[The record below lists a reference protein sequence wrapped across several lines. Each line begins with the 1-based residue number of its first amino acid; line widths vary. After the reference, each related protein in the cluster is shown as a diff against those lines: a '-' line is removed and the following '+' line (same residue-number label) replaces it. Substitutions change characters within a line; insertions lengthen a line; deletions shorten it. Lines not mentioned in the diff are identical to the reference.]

1 MERRAE
7 RIPALSDDFADQ
19 VMAKMNGRKER
30 AHPRPLPREGRPNWQ
45 RASSNEHPSLGRG
58 WGWVCWWVSSIAAV
72 LVLAFLLWPKGHET
86 SLTPTSVQPTIVEA
100 HTQPESSPVVEIK
113 KEEALAQVQPTSQ
126 PAKVQ
131 RTVVKEKSSPS
142 EPVPAQETP
151 EEGSRM
157 TGAGYDEVDPK
168 AQLLAAEIAHDEAV
182 HQKQTAYEREMAQ
195 RSLELLISIMASEEE
210 QEPAGSV
217 KIQKS

>member
-1 MERRAE
+1 MKHNGIDKALREVMERRAE

-19 VMAKMNGRKER
+19 VMAKMNGRKEK
-30 AHPRPLPREGRPNWQ
+30 PRL
-45 RASSNEHPSLGRG
+45 L
-58 WGWVCWWVSSIAAV
+58 WVSSVAAV

-86 SLTPTSVQPTIVEA
+86 SLTPTSVQPAIVEA

-113 KEEALAQVQPTSQ
+113 KEEALAQVQPIAQT
-126 PAKVQ
+126 AKVQ
-131 RTVVKEKSSPS
+131 RTVVKEKSSPG
-142 EPVPAQETP
+142 EPVPVQETP

-157 TGAGYDEVDPK
+157 TEARYDEVDSK
-168 AQLLAAEIAHDEAV
+168 AQLLDAEIAHDEAV